1 MELKATIRNHN
12 REQQILVQQLA
23 LRDKQINLLRDLVD
37 KEVLREFDA
46 TNSKTFANLKFQIEQ
61 GDFLPLEV

>member
-23 LRDKQINLLRDLVD
+23 LRDKQIILLRDLVD
-37 KEVLREFDA
+37 KEVLRKFDA
-46 TNSKTFANLKFQIEQ
+46 TNSKTFGDLKFQIEQ

>member
-23 LRDKQINLLRDLVD
+23 LRDKQIGLLRDLVD

-46 TNSKTFANLKFQIEQ
+46 TNSKAFGDLKFQIEQ
-61 GDFLPLEV
+61 GDFLPLEI